1 MSTAASLAVHLAG
14 TCSWSVQPTRDLMR
28 LRGFTGLLLA
38 VAQVLDGA
46 ATASDALQPTR
57 PARESDQAHVLRE
70 NGDPFVNCGA
80 GEDGRDQPRGE
91 GDSPFPQPWCCGNT
105 TWSSFSF
112 RAKFTRNVPF
122 SLDPAAHS
130 GQGMPPLPPGPWN
143 KSQCETYSNCF
154 SYCFNA
160 SAANFKTCAF
170 NYTAPDEWSEW
181 REFVP
186 NPEYWCSAAYQA
198 AGLDPISH
206 LLVILEVRGIWFGN
220 MSTITIEVRPEAD
233 RASEKTYQ
241 INATLSHIAPDTA
254 TQVSMLWPEMAS
266 GNSAVLRANFMVARA
281 NLTTSKPL
289 IPERELNRALWAAM
303 PRLTRSPQRIVVNH
317 GYHGNNDVGAWRE
330 ATKALIGLG
339 GSAIHGLASNDM
351 KQVFDEAKVPAVGFD
366 GNWLSYHSYNLMGTT
381 TDHWGQNLTQACG
394 TSYVLNH
401 TSAHDDHCWGATD
414 AEVNAK
420 LARWADAVVGPML
433 KVGWSRLTQLSLE
446 DELAWHYPGFWED
459 TNAVAGNPR
468 VMRRYKDYLTNR
480 SGFTTPQQF
489 GGDSWEEV
497 VPAPPHNSPT
507 RLHPNA
513 SSPLVD
519 RRAFYWSIR
528 FATWD
533 VESWFAKAT
542 AALVTANGGNSFQI
556 YTNWNNL

>member
-1 MSTAASLAVHLAG
+1 
-14 TCSWSVQPTRDLMR
+14 
-28 LRGFTGLLLA
+28 
-38 VAQVLDGA
+38 
-46 ATASDALQPTR
+46 
-57 PARESDQAHVLRE
+57 
-70 NGDPFVNCGA
+70 
-80 GEDGRDQPRGE
+80 
-91 GDSPFPQPWCCGNT
+91 
-105 TWSSFSF
+105 
-112 RAKFTRNVPF
+112 
-122 SLDPAAHS
+122 
-130 GQGMPPLPPGPWN
+130 
-143 KSQCETYSNCF
+143 
-154 SYCFNA
+154 
-160 SAANFKTCAF
+160 
-170 NYTAPDEWSEW
+170 
-181 REFVP
+181 
-186 NPEYWCSAAYQA
+186 
-198 AGLDPISH
+198 
-206 LLVILEVRGIWFGN
+206 
-220 MSTITIEVRPEAD
+220 
-233 RASEKTYQ
+233 
-241 INATLSHIAPDTA
+241 
-254 TQVSMLWPEMAS
+254 
-266 GNSAVLRANFMVARA
+266 
-281 NLTTSKPL
+281 
-289 IPERELNRALWAAM
+289 
-303 PRLTRSPQRIVVNH
+303 
-317 GYHGNNDVGAWRE
+317 
-330 ATKALIGLG
+330 
-339 GSAIHGLASNDM
+339 
-351 KQVFDEAKVPAVGFD
+351 
-366 GNWLSYHSYNLMGTT
+366 MGTT

-459 TNAVAGNPR
+459 SNAVAGNPR